1 MLNNVSLKYNGKFLF
16 KDISLSFKKG
26 SWISIIGESGVGKS
40 TLIRIIAGLDN
51 FGDITGIVS
60 NDFKIA
66 WMGQEDLL
74 YPWLN
79 VLDNILLPITLKN
92 KKPTTDEINKAKKL
106 LNQVGIR
113 NKLNQYP
120 NQLSGGQKQRVALVR
135 TLMIDAD
142 LILMDEPF
150 SSLDAMTKR
159 DCQNLFYEMLI
170 DKTVVMVTH
179 DVMESTRL
187 SDEVFVMTGKAPYLK
202 KGVSLK
208 QSAPRDFNSDELMQA
223 NKKLWQMLEKSYE

>member
-1 MLNNVSLKYNGKFLF
+1 MLKNVSLKYNGKFLF
-16 KDISLSFKKG
+16 KDISLPFKKG
-26 SWISIIGESGVGKS
+26 SWVSILGESGVGKS
-40 TLIRIIAGLDN
+40 TLISIIAGIGN
-51 FGDITGIVS
+51 FGHITGIVN
-60 NDFKIA
+60 NDFKVA

-92 KKPTTDEINKAKKL
+92 KKPTTDEINKAKRL
-106 LNQVGIR
+106 LNKVGIK

-150 SSLDAMTKR
+150 SALDAMTKR
-159 DCQNLFYEMLI
+159 DCQNLFYEMFT

-187 SDEVFVMTGKAPYLK
+187 SDEVFVMIGEAPYLK

-208 QSAPRDFNSDELMQA
+208 QPAPRNFNSDESIQA
-223 NKKLWQMLEKSYE
+223 SKKLWQMLEKSYV

>member
-16 KDISLSFKKG
+16 KDISLSFKKS

-92 KKPTTDEINKAKKL
+92 KKPTTDEIDKAKKL
-106 LNQVGIR
+106 LNQVGIS

-187 SDEVFVMTGKAPYLK
+187 SDEVFVMISKAPYLK